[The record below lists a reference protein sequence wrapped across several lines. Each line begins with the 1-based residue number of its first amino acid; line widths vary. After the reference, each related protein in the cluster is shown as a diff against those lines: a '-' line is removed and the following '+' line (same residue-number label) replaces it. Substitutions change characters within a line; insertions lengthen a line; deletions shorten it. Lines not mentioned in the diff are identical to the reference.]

1 MVITE
6 LTQMEIDKQL
16 IFSDIPPFKMS
27 KVAPFIENRVITQ
40 LYEPVLIF
48 RILLNRIVKR
58 ETNNRLQKFRKIH
71 RMKK

>member
-1 MVITE
+1 
-6 LTQMEIDKQL
+6 MEIDKQL

-27 KVAPFIENRVITQ
+27 KVAPFIENIVMTQ
-40 LYEPVLIF
+40 LYERVRTF

-71 RMKK
+71 RIKK